1 MAKMVNHFR
10 LWVSTFIRRHE
21 RERKR
26 DRADVNLKFPQH
38 VLLQSALDSFFLI
51 TSTLQGNLIAG

>member
-10 LWVSTFIRRHE
+10 LWVSTLIRRHE

-26 DRADVNLKFPQH
+26 ERERADVNLKFPRH
-38 VLLQSALDSFFLI
+38 VLPRSALDSFFLI
-51 TSTLQGNLIAG
+51 TGL